1 MYDLKLHKN
10 LNLAKWSCYSKGQQI
25 LMIAN
30 ELNRAGNWIEKS
42 QNFEVNQCYAR
53 AFELIDLTVED
64 TKWKNGLK
72 ELLRFREVLAD
83 LYIQKNKDAAMNKKA
98 YEVLLT
104 LSSESYN
111 ILH

>member
-10 LNLAKWSCYSKGQQI
+10 LNLEKWSCYSKGQQI

-30 ELNRAGNWIEKS
+30 ELNRAGNWIEKH
-42 QNFEVNQCYAR
+42 QNFEVNQCYER

-72 ELLRFREVLAD
+72 ELLRFREVLAT
-83 LYIQKNKDAAMNKKA
+83 LYIQENKDDAMNKKV
-98 YEVLLT
+98 YDVLLT

>member
-10 LNLAKWSCYSKGQQI
+10 LNLEKWSCYSKGKQI

-30 ELNRAGNWIEKS
+30 ELNRAGNWIEKC
-42 QNFEVNQCYAR
+42 QNFEVNQCYER
-53 AFELIDLTVED
+53 AFELIDLTIED
-64 TKWKNGLK
+64 NKWKNGLK
-72 ELLRFREVLAD
+72 ELLRFREVLAA
-83 LYIQKNKDAAMNKKA
+83 LYIQENKDVTMNKKA